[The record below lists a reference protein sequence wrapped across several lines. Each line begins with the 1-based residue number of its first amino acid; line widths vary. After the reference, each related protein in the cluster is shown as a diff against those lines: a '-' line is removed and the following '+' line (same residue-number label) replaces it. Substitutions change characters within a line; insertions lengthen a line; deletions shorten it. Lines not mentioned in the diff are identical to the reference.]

1 MFSQEFALKCFGFV
15 VLGFVFFF
23 DIVLWRKCCVWH
35 VFFEVTLRLVGWQEE
50 NLQKIENGKKK
61 IEEDIDQ
68 DSLIEQNVFLVLGKV
83 GKYFAGNFF
92 FVFRGKSGE
101 TKRFLVWDCFLV
113 KFCIV

>member
-23 DIVLWRKCCVWH
+23 DIVLRRKCCVWH

-68 DSLIEQNVFLVLGKV
+68 NSLIEQNVFLVLGKV

-92 FVFRGKSGE
+92 R
-101 TKRFLVWDCFLV
+101 L
-113 KFCIV
+113 

>member
-1 MFSQEFALKCFGFV
+1 MFSQEFALKCSGFV

-23 DIVLWRKCCVWH
+23 DIVLWRKCCVWY

-68 DSLIEQNVFLVLGKV
+68 NSLIEQNVFLV
-83 GKYFAGNFF
+83 
-92 FVFRGKSGE
+92 
-101 TKRFLVWDCFLV
+101 
-113 KFCIV
+113 